1 MLNTINMENYMVKDR
16 SFHNKII
23 DITNLT
29 FSFNNKEYIFKDA
42 NLSIDEGDFVC
53 ILGKNGAG
61 KSTLLRIMLNLI
73 KCRNIDIRINAKHI
87 SYVPQI
93 VNFNRDFPIT
103 VKEFIKYNC
112 KELKVPLSRGIYL
125 CEKYELTNNLNSILG
140 KLSGG
145 QIQKLMLIRALLK
158 DTDLLMVDEPTNNL
172 DEDSKNTIYNNLK
185 ELNTKDNMTVVVV
198 EHNRDLSSIYANKL
212 FLVKEGSIYR
222 V

>member
-1 MLNTINMENYMVKDR
+1 MLNTIDTSNYMVKDN
-16 SFHNKII
+16 SFSDKII
-23 DITNLT
+23 DITNLK

-42 NLSIDEGDFVC
+42 SLSIDKGDFVC
-53 ILGKNGAG
+53 ILGKNGCG
-61 KSTLLRIMLNLI
+61 KSTLLKIILNLI
-73 KCRNIDIRINAKHI
+73 KCKNINIKINAKHV

-103 VKEFIKYNC
+103 VKEFIKFNC
-112 KELKVPLSRGIYL
+112 KELNAPFSRGKSL
-125 CEKYELTNNLNSILG
+125 CEKYELTSSFNSILG

-172 DEDSKNTIYNNLK
+172 DEDSKNTIYSNLK
-185 ELNTKDNMTVVVV
+185 ELNTKDKITIIVV
-198 EHNRDLSSIYANKL
+198 EHNRDLSNIYANKV
-212 FLVKEGSIYR
+212 FLVKEGNIYS